1 MTSMG
6 TNNINNK
13 IRHRKNVS
21 YPAVPVFL
29 RPTGTPLFMKPN
41 KHRPGPA
48 TIETSGSPESAAT
61 RTTDDMPYAGDPA
74 PGVSTR
80 LERERQA
87 FHIITEAAV
96 SSAELPEICQ
106 KILTDLL
113 DVLDFDFATLRLYD
127 PTTRLLNLVAIA
139 GQRVQTMI
147 DKFPS
152 QSIDDPHYVGAF
164 VARQGKPVFAPA
176 IDHHEIAKTHALRA
190 QEIGLKGIIAY
201 PITNAAGDLSG
212 VVQLNATKTKPINPG
227 DRIFF
232 ETVARMFGTII
243 EHRRVVDA
251 LRESEEGYRSLF
263 ENAPAALWVEDFSD
277 VKHYLNHLRDTGVDD
292 LEAYLKANPG
302 ALAECAAR
310 VKILDV
316 NQQALELYQARDKQA
331 LMTGLSRIVTPQ
343 SLEALAKEL
352 VVINAGG
359 KRSTTDIENLTLAG
373 EKRQLVM
380 QWFVAPGHETDYGRV
395 FLSFLDVTETRALEA
410 QLLQA
415 QKMESIGTLA
425 GGIAHDFN
433 NIMQAIS
440 GYTQLLLW
448 DRGPEDPDI
457 DNLRAIEKAA
467 DRASKLTRQLLT
479 FGRKVPSALKPV
491 NLNAEIEGVS
501 KILERTIP
509 KMIRIERHLAT
520 DLDMV
525 NADRSQIEQILMNL
539 SINASNAMPD
549 GGRLVFETCNVH
561 LDREYGLSH
570 LEACEGPHV
579 LLSISD
585 TGYGMDAETRR
596 RIFEPF
602 FTTRDIG
609 QGSGLGLAMVY
620 GIIKNHNGHILC
632 YSEPGQGACFKI
644 YIPAIRRPQQLRP
657 ADEAIADPA
666 LPSGTE
672 TILVV
677 DDEAVILDLAETI
690 LSRFGYRVFRA
701 ENGEQA
707 LTILAERA
715 GQVDLVILDL
725 NMPGMGGHN
734 CLEALAARY
743 PDLPVLIAS
752 GYSPNGSVRDTL
764 SSGAAGFIGKPYQL
778 KEMLKVVRDIIDA
791 ARS

>member
-1 MTSMG
+1 MKSD
-6 TNNINNK
+6 
-13 IRHRKNVS
+13 KN
-21 YPAVPVFL
+21 YP
-29 RPTGTPLFMKPN
+29 RPAAIAT
-41 KHRPGPA
+41 PGPHA
-48 TIETSGSPESAAT
+48 SVTAQ
-61 RTTDDMPYAGDPA
+61 TTDDVAYAGDSTP
-74 PGVSTR
+74 VELTR

-96 SSAELPEICQ
+96 SHAELPEICQ
-106 KILTDLL
+106 TILKDLL
-113 DVLDFDFATLRLYD
+113 GVLDFDFATLRLYD
-127 PTTRLLNLVAIA
+127 ADTRLLNLVAIA
-139 GQRVQTMI
+139 GQRVQTMM
-147 DKFPS
+147 DKFPP

-164 VARQGKPVFAPA
+164 VARERKPVFAPE
-176 IDHHEIAKTHALRA
+176 IDHHGIAKTHALRI
-190 QEIGLKGIIAY
+190 QELGLKGVIAY
-201 PITNAAGDLSG
+201 PITNTADDLIG
-212 VVQLNATKTKPINPG
+212 VVHLNARKTSQIHPG
-227 DRIFF
+227 DRKFF

-243 EHRRVVDA
+243 EHRRAVDA
-251 LRESEEGYRSLF
+251 LRESEAGYRSLF

-277 VKHYLNHLRDTGVDD
+277 VKHYLNHLRKSGVDD
-292 LEAYLKANPG
+292 LEAYFKANPG
-302 ALAECAAR
+302 AVAECAAR
-310 VKILDV
+310 VKVLDV
-316 NQQALELYQARDKQA
+316 NQQALELYQARDKPA
-331 LMTGLSRIVTPQ
+331 LMAGLSRIVTPQ
-343 SLEALAKEL
+343 SLDALSREL
-352 VVINAGG
+352 VVIDAGG
-359 KRSTTDIENLTLAG
+359 KRSTTEIENFTLAG
-373 EKRQLVM
+373 VKKQLVM

-479 FGRKVPSALKPV
+479 FSRNVPSMLKPV

-520 DLDMV
+520 DLKMV

-549 GGRLVFETCNVH
+549 GGRLVFETCNVD

-570 LEACEGPHV
+570 LEAGEGPHV

-585 TGYGMDAETRR
+585 TGQGMDAETRR

-602 FTTRDIG
+602 FTTQEIG

-620 GIIKNHNGHILC
+620 GMIKNHGGHIIC
-632 YSEPGQGACFKI
+632 YSEPGQGACFKL
-644 YIPAIRRPQQLRP
+644 YFPAIHSLQPMP
-657 ADEAIADPA
+657 AAEAAVTPA

-677 DDEAVILDLAETI
+677 DDETVILDLAETI
-690 LSRFGYRVFRA
+690 LSRFGYKVIRA

-707 LTILAERA
+707 LTIVAEQS

-725 NMPGMGGHN
+725 NMPGMGGHS

-743 PDLPVLIAS
+743 PDLPILIAS
-752 GYSPNGSVRDTL
+752 GYSPNGSVRETL
-764 SSGAAGFIGKPYQL
+764 AAGAAGFIGKPYQL

-791 ARS
+791 PRS

>member
-1 MTSMG
+1 MTDAMP
-6 TNNINNK
+6 
-13 IRHRKNVS
+13 NVE
-21 YPAVPVFL
+21 A
-29 RPTGTPLFMKPN
+29 PTPDVL
-41 KHRPGPA
+41 
-48 TIETSGSPESAAT
+48 
-61 RTTDDMPYAGDPA
+61 
-74 PGVSTR
+74 TR

-96 SSAELPEICQ
+96 SQAELPAICQ

-113 DVLDFDFATLRLYD
+113 GVLNFDFATLRLYD
-127 PTTRLLNLVAIA
+127 PDTRLLNPVALA
-139 GQRVQTMI
+139 GQRVQMMM
-147 DKFPS
+147 DKFPP

-164 VARQGKPVFAPA
+164 VARKREPVFAPQ
-176 IDHHEIAKTHALRA
+176 IEHHEIASTHALRI
-190 QEIGLKGIIAY
+190 QELGLKGIIAY
-201 PITNAAGDLSG
+201 PITNAAGDLIG
-212 VVQLNATKTKPINPG
+212 VVQLNAGKARPINPG
-227 DRIFF
+227 DRAFF

-277 VKHYLNHLRDTGVDD
+277 VKQYLNHLRETGVHD
-292 LEAYLKANPG
+292 LEAHFQANPG

-310 VKILDV
+310 VKVLDV
-316 NQQALELYQARDKQA
+316 NQQALELYQARDKSS
-331 LMTGLSRIVTPQ
+331 LMAGLSRIVTPQ

-352 VVINAGG
+352 VVIDAGG
-359 KRSTTDIENLTLAG
+359 KRSTSEIENRTLAG

-380 QWFVAPGHETDYGRV
+380 QWFVAPGRETDYGRV
-395 FLSFLDVTETRALEA
+395 FLSFLDVTDTRALEA

-448 DRGPEDPDI
+448 DRSPEDPDV

-467 DRASKLTRQLLT
+467 ERASKLTRQLLT
-479 FGRKVPSALKPV
+479 FSRKVPSTLRPV
-491 NLNAEIEGVS
+491 NLNAEIEGMS

-509 KMIRIERHLAT
+509 KMIRIEHQLAT
-520 DLDMV
+520 NLKMV
-525 NADRSQIEQILMNL
+525 NADRSQVEQILMNL

-549 GGRLVFETCNVH
+549 GGRLVFETCNVE

-570 LEACEGPHV
+570 LEAREGPHV

-585 TGYGMDAETRR
+585 TGHGMDAETRQ

-602 FTTRDIG
+602 FTTQEIG

-620 GIIKNHNGHILC
+620 GMIKNHSGHILC
-632 YSEPGQGACFKI
+632 YSEPHQGTCFKL
-644 YIPAIRRPQQLRP
+644 YFPAIHSLEAVP
-657 ADEAIADPA
+657 AEEAVVTPA

-677 DDEAVILDLAETI
+677 DDETVILDLAETI
-690 LSRFGYRVFRA
+690 LSRFGYGVLRA

-707 LTILAERA
+707 LAIMAEQA

-725 NMPGMGGHN
+725 NMPGMGGHS
-734 CLEALAARY
+734 CLEALVARY
-743 PDLPVLIAS
+743 PDLPVLLAS
-752 GYSPNGSVRDTL
+752 GYSPNGSVRETL
-764 SSGAAGFIGKPYQL
+764 AAGAAGFIGKPYQL

-791 ARS
+791 ARA